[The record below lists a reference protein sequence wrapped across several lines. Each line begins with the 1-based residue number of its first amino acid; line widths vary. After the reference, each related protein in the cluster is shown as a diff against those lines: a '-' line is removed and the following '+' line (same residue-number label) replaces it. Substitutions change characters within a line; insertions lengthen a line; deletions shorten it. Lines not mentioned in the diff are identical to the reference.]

1 MKNSTN
7 TIISVILAICVV
19 VLFVLHFTDKNSA
32 PAPRTVAA
40 GDSAV
45 AVMPLAYIN
54 LDSLLTNYEYS
65 KHLQDEFMKKAESN
79 QATLNEQGRA
89 LESEMRDFQRKV
101 ENNAFFDQ
109 DRAKR
114 EQERILKRQQEFQEL
129 NQKLNN
135 QMLQDQNAMNI
146 ALRDTIMSQV
156 KTYNALYGHYQ
167 LILSNSLNDNILYS
181 DDLYDITAEVIEYMN
196 KQYAAKKD

>member
-7 TIISVILAICVV
+7 TIITIVLAVCVV
-19 VLFVLHFTDKNSA
+19 VLFVLHFTSKNSA
-32 PAPRTVAA
+32 PAPRAIA
-40 GDSAV
+40 PGDSTAV
-45 AVMPLAYIN
+45 VMPLAYVN
-54 LDSLLTNYEYS
+54 LDSLLTNYNYS
-65 KHLQDEFMKKAESN
+65 KDLQNEFMRKAESN
-79 QATLNEQGRA
+79 QATLNEQGRS
-89 LESEMRDFQRKV
+89 LEADMREFQRKV

-129 NQKLNN
+129 SQKLNN

-156 KTYNALYGHYQ
+156 NTYNKLYGHYQ
-167 LILSNSLNDNILYS
+167 LILSNSLNDNILYA
-181 DDLYDITAEVIEYMN
+181 DQVYDITAEVIDYMN
-196 KQYAAKKD
+196 KQYTPNKD

>member
-7 TIISVILAICVV
+7 TIITALLAICVA
-19 VLFVLHFTDKNSA
+19 VLFVLHFTSKNNT
-32 PAPRTVAA
+32 PAPRTIGS
-40 GDSAV
+40 GDSAT
-45 AVMPLAYIN
+45 AVMPLAYVN

-79 QATLNEQGRA
+79 QATINEQGRS
-89 LESEMRDFQRKV
+89 LESDMRDFQRKV

-129 NQKLNN
+129 SQRLNN
-135 QMLQDQNAMNI
+135 EMLQDQNAMNV
-146 ALRDTIMSQV
+146 ALRDTIMSQI
-156 KTYNALYGHYQ
+156 KTYNALHGHYQ
-167 LILSNSLNDNILYS
+167 LILSNSLNDNILYAEKV
-181 DDLYDITAEVIEYMN
+181 YDITDEVIEYLN